1 MLVQLLLLLAVAA
14 QAPSAPPLRDGAP
27 SKVGSAAISGRITE
41 QESNRPL
48 PRAIVTLVSS
58 AGGRHIEVLTDAEG
72 RYEFAGLEPGQYGVL
87 AGPGELRATH
97 LRHAFGRTEPLSPIS
112 SPPQSGVALATGE
125 RRADVNIALTRALA
139 IEGRVVDPWDT
150 PMSEVRVMPT
160 RADGT
165 PYPNY
170 GAFSDDRGEYRVFG
184 LPPGRYRV
192 CAAPQGFADEPPDAY
207 RFVLTCYPASVAAGD
222 AADIVLTTSDAGG
235 IDIRVQRGGTFKIS
249 GSVTDAAG
257 TVADS
262 PHVTAFPID
271 RRAESGA
278 TVGREGRFTIR
289 GLLPARYILRASVG
303 GPDNP
308 DDTRPPSRE
317 REVGYTTIDV
327 VAADVVDSVIAL
339 SRAQT
344 VTGRIVFEGG
354 PVPLPNR
361 LRMAVHA
368 GTAGLGWAMA
378 TMERPPTAPVSDKLT
393 FELAG
398 LYRLPLIFSV
408 TGLPDGWAIKS
419 IRHDGND
426 ITNEPTTFG
435 SGSKPGP
442 IEIVAT
448 NRVAQPSVR
457 VTDESGDPLSA
468 FHVVF
473 LSADRAR
480 RKGPPVWIPGSKAQ
494 NGVVKLGAMMPGDY
508 YVAALGLED
517 FGLLAND
524 PTRLEDYLSV
534 AARITF
540 AQRDDRTLDLQLT
553 RLPAARR

>member
-1 MLVQLLLLLAVAA
+1 MLVQVLSLLAVVA
-14 QAPSAPPLRDGAP
+14 QAPACDAAAGRSAIEGRLRRDL
-27 SKVGSAAISGRITE
+27 RTITE
-41 QESNRPL
+41 HESNRPL
-48 PRAIVTLVSS
+48 QRAIVTLVSS
-58 AGGRHIEVLTDAEG
+58 AGGRQIEVLTDAEG

-97 LRHAFGRTEPLSPIS
+97 LRHAFGRAEPISPIS
-112 SPPQSGVALATGE
+112 SLPRSGVAVTTGE

-139 IEGRVVDPWDT
+139 IEGHVLDPWDI
-150 PMSEVRVMPT
+150 PMSEVRVMLM

-165 PYPNY
+165 PFPNA
-170 GAFSDDRGEYRVFG
+170 GAFSDDRGDYRVFG
-184 LPPGRYRV
+184 LPPGRYRA
-192 CAAPQGFADEPPDAY
+192 CAAPQGSTGETSDTY
-207 RFVLTCYPASVAAGD
+207 RFVLTCHPAAIAAGE
-222 AADIVLTTSDAGG
+222 AADIVLTTSDASG
-235 IDIRVQRGGTFKIS
+235 IDIRVQRGGTFTIS
-249 GSVTDAAG
+249 GSVMDAAG
-257 TVADS
+257 AVVDT
-262 PHVTAFPID
+262 PHVAAFPID
-271 RRAESGA
+271 RRAESGYA
-278 TVGREGRFTIR
+278 MGRDGRFTLR
-289 GLLPARYILRASVG
+289 GLMPARYVLRASVG

-308 DDTRPPSRE
+308 DDARPPSRE

-327 VAADVVDSVIAL
+327 VAADVGDSVIAL

-344 VTGRIVFEGG
+344 VAGRIVFEGG
-354 PVPLPNR
+354 PVPPPNR

-378 TMERPPTAPVSDKLT
+378 IMERPPTAPVTDKLT

-435 SGSKPGP
+435 GGSRPGP

-457 VTDESGDPLSA
+457 VTDERGNPLSA
-468 FHVVF
+468 FHVVL

-480 RKGPPVWIPGSKAQ
+480 RTGPPAWITGSKSQ
-494 NGVVKLGAMMPGDY
+494 DGVVKLGALLPGDY
-508 YVAALGLED
+508 YVAALGLDD
-517 FGLLAND
+517 FGILFND
-524 PTRLEDYLSV
+524 VARIEDYISV
-534 AARITF
+534 AARVTF
-540 AQRDDRTLDLQLT
+540 AERDERTLDLQLT